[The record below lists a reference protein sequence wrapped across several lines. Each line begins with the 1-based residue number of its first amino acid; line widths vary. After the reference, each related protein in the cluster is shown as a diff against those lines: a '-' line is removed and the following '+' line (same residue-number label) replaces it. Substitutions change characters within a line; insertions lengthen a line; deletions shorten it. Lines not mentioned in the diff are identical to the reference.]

1 VSLRRPLTVVA
12 IAALAALTACGSDG
26 ASGAPSADA
35 SAASSAGAT
44 TAAAAPTGEAD
55 PDDVEFAQGM
65 IAHHEQAIA
74 MSEIVLDPAAQASSA
89 VTDLAARIKAAQDP
103 EIGTMT
109 AWLQARGLPVEMSMD
124 DGHDMDAMPGMV
136 AAADLD
142 ELATLKG
149 AALDERFLT
158 LMVAHH
164 EGAIEMADAVLAAGP
179 AGGVDPELRALAE
192 AIVAGQRTEID
203 EMNRLLAG

>member
-1 VSLRRPLTVVA
+1 MSLRRPLTVVA

-26 ASGAPSADA
+26 ASGTPSADA
-35 SAASSAGAT
+35 SAASSAGAAT
-44 TAAAAPTGEAD
+44 TTVAASSGDEAD

-74 MSEIVLDPAAQASSA
+74 MSEIVLDPTAQASAA
-89 VTDLAARIKAAQDP
+89 VTDLATRIKAAQDP

-136 AAADLD
+136 SAADLD

-164 EGAIEMADAVLAAGP
+164 EGAIEMADAVLAAG
-179 AGGVDPELRALAE
+179 ADPELRALAE
-192 AIVAGQRTEID
+192 EIVAAQRTEID